1 MSEELHIKKVDLN
14 ANNIYE
20 YEMLKNLKHDFIQ
33 YEYEETIDEII
44 IRYNIDGLKS
54 IKDFISDKRKVK
66 YSLLIELM
74 EIIRE
79 NSQIYFSLSPENI
92 FVNDRQ
98 RIKILVRDINGEH
111 QSNKIDEIRA
121 LAGFLFQKKY
131 SYNDYING
139 GLSLLSKNEDT
150 KFLAN
155 CSEEN
160 ELYKELNS
168 LFNKELDKEKLNN
181 ITVGKNSYLAI
192 KSMAVIFA
200 AISICMSIMFFRQ
213 SIIVLKPSLSALYA
227 ERSYLEM
234 NYINVI
240 DNLKDVSVSTM
251 NEHEKYILA
260 VAYIRSQSVDAFSE
274 ETKDMLIDRLSYN
287 SDVKQ
292 LDYWIYLGR
301 TDADNAIDIAQ
312 RLSDNQLLLYA
323 YIQKYEIVSADTT
336 LYGDD
341 KSSQLNSIREN
352 IKDLAQTLG
361 IKYEPEKTEE

>member
-1 MSEELHIKKVDLN
+1 MSEELYIKKVDLN
-14 ANNIYE
+14 SNNIYE

-33 YEYEETIDEII
+33 YEYEETIDEIV

-98 RIKILVRDINGEH
+98 RIKILVRDINGE
-111 QSNKIDEIRA
+111 
-121 LAGFLFQKKY
+121 
-131 SYNDYING
+131 
-139 GLSLLSKNEDT
+139 
-150 KFLAN
+150 
-155 CSEEN
+155 
-160 ELYKELNS
+160 LYKELNS

-200 AISICMSIMFFRQ
+200 LISICMSIMFFRQ
-213 SIIVLKPSLSALYA
+213 SIIVLKPSMSALYA

-251 NEHEKYILA
+251 NEHE
-260 VAYIRSQSVDAFSE
+260 
-274 ETKDMLIDRLSYN
+274 
-287 SDVKQ
+287 
-292 LDYWIYLGR
+292 
-301 TDADNAIDIAQ
+301 
-312 RLSDNQLLLYA
+312 
-323 YIQKYEIVSADTT
+323 
-336 LYGDD
+336 
-341 KSSQLNSIREN
+341 N
-352 IKDLAQTLG
+352 IFWR
-361 IKYEPEKTEE
+361 